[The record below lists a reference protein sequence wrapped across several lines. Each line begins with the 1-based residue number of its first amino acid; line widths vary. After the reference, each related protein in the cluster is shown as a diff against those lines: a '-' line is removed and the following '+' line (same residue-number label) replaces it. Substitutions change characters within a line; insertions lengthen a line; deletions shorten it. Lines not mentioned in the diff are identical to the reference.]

1 MRTSCA
7 SRCPQFVSG
16 LRQGFVLLALASVA
30 ACSDPSG
37 PGERIAEQFSLAIR
51 QSIESAFQTGP
62 TEIVV
67 LRSDGSIEAT
77 IPCPAPC
84 NQPIAWSRDGRK
96 LSLTGRAPGRS
107 VLFVVNR
114 DGTGLREV
122 ASVDT
127 FHAQINIRGVAEAYF
142 PPFEEDWSSDGR
154 LVYMR
159 TWADGHAIETVS
171 DDGSNRDTVFTRTLP
186 PFSYLAHVRGP
197 RWRPRN
203 AAISFLNDTILSIID
218 ADGRNLRALS
228 DTVIPLVSR
237 YNPVTGYV
245 WSPDGRMVAFSLRGQ
260 DVMVHDMAEGITRK
274 IFSNTGLGRN
284 VCWSPSSDR
293 LAFAVSG
300 PQNTPDAIV
309 TVSPDGSGLREEMP
323 DLAPDYAHHRSFG
336 WSPDGTYLV
345 YQTYDNVPTGSG
357 RILARHLISGRDIK
371 IGDMDFRKS
380 FVIETPGCYSL
391 P

>member
-1 MRTSCA
+1 MRISCA
-7 SRCPQFVSG
+7 CRCPQFVSG
-16 LRQGFVLLALASVA
+16 LRRGFALVA
-30 ACSDPSG
+30 AAAVTACSDPSG
-37 PGERIAEQFSLAIR
+37 PGEQIAEPFSLAIR
-51 QSIESAFQTGP
+51 QSIEAPFQLGG

-67 LRSDGSIEAT
+67 LGSDGTTEAT
-77 IPCPAPC
+77 IACPSPC
-84 NQPIAWSRDGRK
+84 NQPLAWSRDGRK
-96 LSLTGRAPGRS
+96 LSLTGKAPGRS

-127 FHAQINIRGVAEAYF
+127 FHAQINSRGIYEAYF
-142 PPFEEDWSSDGR
+142 PPFEEDWSPDGR

-159 TWADGHAIETVS
+159 TWASGHAIETVS
-171 DDGSNRDTVFTRTLP
+171 DDGGNRDTVFTRTLP
-186 PFSYLAHVRGP
+186 PFSFRAHVRGP
-197 RWRPRN
+197 RWPASS
-203 AAISFLNDTILSIID
+203 AAISFLNDTIVSIID

-228 DTVIPLVSR
+228 DTVIPLVNR

-260 DVMVHDMAEGITRK
+260 DVLVHDVAAGVTRK
-274 IFSNTGLGRN
+274 IFSNPGLGRN

-300 PQNTPDAIV
+300 PQNTPDAIM
-309 TVSPDGSGLREEMP
+309 TVNPDGSGLQEEIP
-323 DLAPDYAHHRSFG
+323 HLAPDYAHHRSLG

-345 YQTYDNVPTGSG
+345 YQTYDDVSTGRG
-357 RILARHLISGRDIK
+357 RILARHLISGRDVK